1 MSEQERS
8 RDSAP
13 GPTEATWAALE
24 GAGTHATVTFDVS
37 SLVGLPEPAQRFL
50 RAAIP
55 AEAPLARAVV
65 LEMVGRIR
73 LVGRW
78 LPFTARQILCAG
90 VGFVWR
96 PEVGGRVLRFVGA
109 DVLGPDGARM
119 EFRLHG
125 RIPVVR
131 ADGPDIAR
139 SAAGR
144 LAAETVV
151 WLPQGIT
158 PQAGASWRP
167 VDDDRAV
174 VAVPVPDGTIDVE
187 VTIGRD
193 GRLRELGLERWNGSS
208 KPPALQ
214 SFGGTVSDID
224 TFDRI
229 TVAARGV
236 VGWDWHTEDQADGE
250 FFRYS
255 ITSARFL

>member
-1 MSEQERS
+1 MSEQGRS
-8 RDSAP
+8 RGSSA
-13 GPTEATWAALE
+13 GPAGATWATLE
-24 GAGTHATVTFDVS
+24 RAGAQAIPTFDPS

-50 RAAIP
+50 RTAIP

-65 LEMVGRIR
+65 LDMVGRIR

-78 LPFTARQILCAG
+78 LPFTARQILRAG
-90 VGFVWR
+90 VGFVWQ
-96 PEVGGRVLRFVGA
+96 PEVGGRILRFVGA
-109 DVLGPDGARM
+109 DVLGPDEARM

-125 RIPVVR
+125 RVPIVR

-151 WLPQGIT
+151 WLPQAIT
-158 PQAGASWRP
+158 PQAGATWRP
-167 VDDDRAV
+167 VDDDRAA

-187 VTIGRD
+187 VTIDQNGQ
-193 GRLRELGLERWNGSS
+193 LRELGLERWNGSS
-208 KPPALQ
+208 KPPTLQ
-214 SFGGTVSDID
+214 PFGGTVSEVR

-236 VGWDWHTEDQADGE
+236 VGWNWHTDDQDDGE

-255 ITSARFL
+255 ITSARFV